1 MSLPAQKK
9 KKLQQSLINQNKTI
23 GEKKGAKKGKNI
35 FRHSIQNKGGQK
47 KIERYLKWLK
57 KKKKTA

>member
-1 MSLPAQKK
+1 MWRHNHESTCTEK

-35 FRHSIQNKGGQK
+35 LVDTDHINNNAFGS
-47 KIERYLKWLK
+47 
-57 KKKKTA
+57 